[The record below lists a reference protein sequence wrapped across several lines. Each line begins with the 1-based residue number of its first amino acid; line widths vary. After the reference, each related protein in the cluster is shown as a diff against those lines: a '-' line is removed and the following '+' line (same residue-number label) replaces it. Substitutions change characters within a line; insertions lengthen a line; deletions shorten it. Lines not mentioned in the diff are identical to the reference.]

1 MPHARRARLDRFAIM
16 RLQILPFTLVLLACG
31 KDAPPPA
38 QAAATTGTAETNTA
52 PASTPTPA
60 PARAKPAKPALPATA
75 TILPVS
81 GPDACSLVPDDLL
94 RELFG
99 AAPDTMER
107 RRVNA
112 RVLRE
117 DEHSTVRCEWSL
129 KGKSAELIFGTE
141 DATRMTGTKPN
152 PEPVSGVGDGA
163 WLETGFS
170 DEKRLRVK
178 IGDRFLLV
186 SAYGLGEK
194 KAASV
199 KLASAAVA
207 ALPAVA
213 HLADKLRAG
222 DVVGAP
228 AVKPCDLVSAEM
240 LGAAAGGGGDFVTMP
255 MEIIG
260 RRRAADQ
267 ISCSWVTKGERGAG
281 VALRPIETW
290 DDAAPRAPA
299 GPTVAGHETRFFASL
314 GEDLYVKMPGWTLVV
329 SASGDG
335 KQAERQARAVALA
348 EAVLAKLP

>member
-1 MPHARRARLDRFAIM
+1 M

-38 QAAATTGTAETNTA
+38 PAAAATGTAETKTA
-52 PASTPTPA
+52 PATSPTPTPA
-60 PARAKPAKPALPATA
+60 PPKPAKPAIPATA
-75 TILPVS
+75 TILPIT

-99 AAPDTMER
+99 GAPDTMER

-117 DEHSTVRCEWSL
+117 DEHSTVRCEWRL
-129 KGKSAELIFGTE
+129 GGKYAQLIFGTE

-163 WLETGFS
+163 WQETGFS
-170 DEKRLRVK
+170 GEKRLRVK
-178 IGDRFLLV
+178 IGDKFLL
-186 SAYGLGEK
+186 ATAEGLGDQ

-207 ALPAVA
+207 ALPVVA
-213 HLADKLRAG
+213 NLADKLRAG

-228 AVKPCDLVSAEM
+228 AVKPCDIVTAEM
-240 LGAAAGGGGDFVTMP
+240 LGAAAGGGDFVTMP
-255 MEIIG
+255 SESTG
-260 RRRAADQ
+260 PRRRGDQ
-267 ISCSWVTKGERGAG
+267 IGCKWITKGERGAG
-281 VALRPIETW
+281 VSLHPMALW

-299 GPTVAGHETRFFASL
+299 GPTVAGHETRFFSPV

-329 SASGDG
+329 SVDGDG
-335 KQAERQARAVALA
+335 KKDDKRARAVALA